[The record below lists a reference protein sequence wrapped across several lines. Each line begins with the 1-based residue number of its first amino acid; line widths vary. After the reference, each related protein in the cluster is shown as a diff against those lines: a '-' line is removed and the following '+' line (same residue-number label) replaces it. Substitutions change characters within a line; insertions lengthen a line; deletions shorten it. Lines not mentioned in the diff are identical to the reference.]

1 MHKVQSKTAM
11 PLCPAAQ
18 GLYRKSPAWEVNA
31 ANAPLPSLRAEY
43 NDGSIS
49 LYGGRV
55 VKGSKKAK
63 RSSWQQFIPMFLFL
77 VTGIVCGLVM
87 VRYIEDIVAQ
97 QMPFWEEIIFIAVLF
112 VLMLIAL
119 LIQIVIHEGGHLV
132 FGRISGYRFSSFRI
146 MNLMWIEDQGKIK
159 LKHLQVAGT
168 GGQCLMSPPDLIDG
182 KIPVVLYN
190 LGGSL
195 MNIISAAIFA
205 LLYAVFYNT
214 TFFSAEMILLAVIG
228 VGFAV
233 VNGVPMRM
241 GMVDNDG
248 HNALALSKDKEAL
261 QSFWIQMKI
270 SEQTTKGVRLKNMP
284 KAWFQVPSDQA
295 MKNTMTAAVGV
306 FACNR
311 LMDEHRFD
319 EADRLMDHLLEID
332 SGIAGLHRNLLICD
346 RIYVEL
352 IGSCRKEILDGML
365 TKEQKAFMKSMKN
378 FPSVIR
384 TQYAWTLLCERAEN
398 KAGKILVQFEK
409 CAKTYPY
416 PNDIESEWELMTIA
430 RQKAKA
436 EE

>member
-1 MHKVQSKTAM
+1 M
-11 PLCPAAQ
+11 
-18 GLYRKSPAWEVNA
+18 
-31 ANAPLPSLRAEY
+31 
-43 NDGSIS
+43 
-49 LYGGRV
+49 
-55 VKGSKKAK
+55 KGSKKAK

-97 QMPFWEEIIFIAVLF
+97 QMPLWEEIIFIAVLF

-295 MKNTMTAAVGV
+295 MKNTMSAAVGV

-384 TQYAWTLLCERAEN
+384 TKYAWTLLCERAEN

-416 PNDIESEWELMTIA
+416 PNDIESERELMTIA